1 MLLYF
6 VTNMLRKYFR
16 KESEFLGNVK
26 INLQFIFKLEE
37 EVLNDNLKS
46 KNKLVYF
53 FGETEHGI

>member
-1 MLLYF
+1 
-6 VTNMLRKYFR
+6 MLRKYFR

-53 FGETEHGI
+53 FGETEHGILM